1 MTIPRFTRHELC
13 RAAASA
19 LVLACG
25 LGFAF
30 SSVRAQPGLPPAPM
44 PDAAPAPGEDDVEV
58 LTRGPVHEAFAEQF
72 NADAKPGLIVPK
84 APPADI
90 EELIPDTVPEG
101 DNMQW
106 VHGYWAWDDETQDF
120 IWVSGFW
127 RDYPVGQRWVPG
139 YWHQV
144 PGGFQWVSGF
154 WMTEQNEELAYLP
167 EPPASLDV
175 GPSTSAPTES
185 HFWVPGCWYYVGG
198 GYRWRAGFW
207 SPCYDEWVWVPDR
220 YVWTPFGFVFR
231 PGYYDRRLPDR
242 GCLFAPVRFAHVHY
256 WHRPRVFFTPS
267 FVIDTGPLALHL
279 FVRPTYCHYYFG
291 DFYAA
296 HYTGWGFRP
305 WYTCDFRYRST
316 YCYDPLLVFY
326 VGYHRR
332 HGRIDYC
339 DRLASWNRYYRDHE
353 HHRPPRNARD
363 LDRFVAQHGRD
374 DRHREVVK
382 NVSLGR
388 KLDDVVKEPRGERQ
402 FRRITEQERT
412 EKVKVSKDAREL
424 VKFRKEAEAGDQLT
438 RRQPRNQPGQIPAVN
453 GVVAEQGDSAGE
465 GKNRKVKLPKA
476 ASSTSGQAVQPRT
489 TLPTKP
495 GGGDSGRVTDNRRG
509 SEGSDSS
516 SAGNR
521 RRTVTPPSGNSAQ
534 TADSAPGQ
542 PGTVRPR
549 GSGNSVSDNK
559 PERSKPDNTDNNA
572 ERGRGASR
580 APTGPTVVP
589 RSSGSPTP
597 GGNSAAQPR
606 GSSAGSGRE
615 PGSGNNSQG
624 GNLDRPPRGGSS
636 SPGGSSNPGSGSG
649 ASRRGGEGGNSSGA
663 SGSGGSGKEKN
674 DDKPPRTEPRRGN
687 SAGIAPNRTSLG
699 AGSVPGRTSVGA
711 PPSTGG
717 NKSSNAGVR
726 SNRASAAAPVRSS
739 PAPRS
744 AGRSSSAG
752 GQAESRSMNRGN
764 SRGDAPSGSSG
775 STSSRSNRASS
786 DPPASRGNSG
796 GSEERGSRKKKDR

>member
-13 RAAASA
+13 RVAVSA

-30 SSVRAQPGLPPAPM
+30 DAVRAQPGLPPAPM
-44 PDAAPAPGEDDVEV
+44 PDAAPAPGDDEVEV

-106 VHGYWAWDDETQDF
+106 VHGYWAWDDEIEDF

-139 YWHQV
+139 YWHEV
-144 PGGFQWVSGF
+144 PGGYQWVSGF

-231 PGYYDRRLPDR
+231 PGYHDRRLPDR

-256 WHRPRVFFTPS
+256 WHRPRVFYTPS

-296 HYTGWGFRP
+296 QYTGWGFRP

-326 VGYHRR
+326 AGYHRR

-412 EKVKVSKDAREL
+412 EKVKVSRDAREL
-424 VKFRKEAEAGDQLT
+424 VKFRKEAEGGDQLS
-438 RRQPRNQPGQIPAVN
+438 RRQPRSQPGQIPAVN
-453 GVVAEQGDSAGE
+453 GVVAEQGDSGRE
-465 GKNRKVKLPKA
+465 GKTRKVKLPKA
-476 ASSTSGQAVQPRT
+476 VSGTSGQAVQPRT

-509 SEGSDSS
+509 SESGGSGSGRNS
-516 SAGNR
+516 
-521 RRTVTPPSGNSAQ
+521 RRTVTAPGADSAQ
-534 TADSAPGQ
+534 TGDSTPGL

-549 GSGNSVSDNK
+549 GSSNSPGDNK
-559 PERSKPDNTDNNA
+559 NDRSKPDKPDNGV
-572 ERGRGASR
+572 ERNRGPSR
-580 APTGPTVVP
+580 TPSAPTVVP
-589 RSSGSPTP
+589 RSSGSPAQ
-597 GGNSAAQPR
+597 GNGDATKPR
-606 GSSAGSGRE
+606 GSSGGSERE
-615 PGSGNNSQG
+615 RESRNNPQG
-624 GNLDRPPRGGSS
+624 GNLDRQPRGGSS
-636 SPGGSSNPGSGSG
+636 GQSGSSNPGAGSG
-649 ASRRGGEGGNSSGA
+649 APRRGGESGNSGN
-663 SGSGGSGKEKN
+663 SGGANGGGKGKS
-674 DDKPPRTEPRRGN
+674 DDKPPRSETRRGGSA
-687 SAGIAPNRTSLG
+687 SAGGNNSSFGTVNSNSGNR
-699 AGSVPGRTSVGA
+699 
-711 PPSTGG
+711 PS
-717 NKSSNAGVR
+717 SAGVR
-726 SNRASAAAPVRSS
+726 SNRSSAAAPTRSS

-744 AGRSSSAG
+744 ADRSFSSRAP
-752 GQAESRSMNRGN
+752 AEQQSASRGSSRGN
-764 SRGDAPSGSSG
+764 SASGSSG
-775 STSSRSNRASS
+775 SSSRSSRSS
-786 DPPASRGNSG
+786 SGNSAASRGNSG
-796 GSEERGSRKKKDR
+796 GGSEDRGARKKKDR